1 MGPELGYDDQP
12 APVCTNQ
19 FHRPDR
25 VRGPA
30 DWCLMS
36 HIIAWL
42 QSLTAALGGPGLF
55 VVALLDSS
63 FLSLPE
69 IVDLL
74 VILMVFHN
82 RDWLTYYGL
91 LATAGSVAGCL
102 VIYWLGRRGGEAFLR
117 KRFHGRHLDRG
128 MALFQRYGLLAV
140 LVPSILPP
148 PTPFKL
154 FVVSAGVARV
164 SVGTFVLAVAVG
176 RGVRFFA
183 LGLLAVRYGDKAVG
197 YFQQNGQSVA
207 LVAAAVVLVGGLVYV
222 LWRAWLD
229 RRRQPA

>member
-1 MGPELGYDDQP
+1 
-12 APVCTNQ
+12 
-19 FHRPDR
+19 
-25 VRGPA
+25 
-30 DWCLMS
+30 
-36 HIIAWL
+36 
-42 QSLTAALGGPGLF
+42 
-55 VVALLDSS
+55 
-63 FLSLPE
+63 
-69 IVDLL
+69 
-74 VILMVFHN
+74 MVFHN

-102 VIYWLGRRGGEAFLR
+102 VIYGSAGAAARRSSANASTDGTSTEAWR
-117 KRFHGRHLDRG
+117 CSSATGP
-128 MALFQRYGLLAV
+128 AV
-140 LVPSILPP
+140 PVPSILPP